1 MGLKEDCGVYKAIN
15 GYYVVNSLDSWVYD
29 VDIYIEGKNEKIA
42 VVGFTP
48 NQLEGALFWQVSYD
62 DILYGNYSSESILE
76 TARKYRDENRPR
88 ALCEC

>member
-1 MGLKEDCGVYKAIN
+1 MGLKEDYGVYKAMN

-29 VDIYIEGKNEKIA
+29 VDIYIEGENEKIA

-48 NQLEGALFWQVSYD
+48 SQLDGALFWQASYA

-76 TARKYRDENRPR
+76 AARKYRDGNRPR
-88 ALCEC
+88 ALCE